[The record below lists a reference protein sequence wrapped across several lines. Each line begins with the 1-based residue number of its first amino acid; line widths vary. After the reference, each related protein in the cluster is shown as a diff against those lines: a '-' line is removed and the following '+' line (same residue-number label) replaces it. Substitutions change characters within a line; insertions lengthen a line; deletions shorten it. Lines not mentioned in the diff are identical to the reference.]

1 MSHLKLVIQISA
13 ILLVGITQSMAQSVP
28 PRDDMIL
35 RPDAGREIG
44 RIYQAWLTPLQQGGE
59 EADTPALVPRAFR
72 STAPSVSRNAR
83 QSRGHGTLA
92 FTREQGRAYAHV
104 KIEGVNPQDIVM
116 FHIHCGRPGQLGPIL
131 VDFGRTPKGPRDLPA
146 SFVNGEFSAE
156 ITNEDLVAVTEHSH
170 GIVGFLT
177 AGCPIIPSIPVD
189 RVKTIAGMALIAEQ
203 GELYYNLHTKGQTFY
218 GDIRGQLTPV
228 R

>member
-1 MSHLKLVIQISA
+1 MSRLKLIIQISA
-13 ILLVGITQSMAQSVP
+13 ILLVGITQGLAQSVP
-28 PRDDMIL
+28 PRDEVIL

-72 STAPSVSRNAR
+72 STAPSVPRNAR
-83 QSRGHGTLA
+83 QSRGHATL
-92 FTREQGRAYAHV
+92 
-104 KIEGVNPQDIVM
+104 
-116 FHIHCGRPGQLGPIL
+116 
-131 VDFGRTPKGPRDLPA
+131 A

-177 AGCPIIPSIPVD
+177 AGCPIIPSVPVD

>member
-1 MSHLKLVIQISA
+1 MYSLKSIIRIST

-44 RIYQAWLTPLQQGGE
+44 RIYQAWLSPLQQGGE
-59 EADTPALVPRAFR
+59 EADTPAVVPRAFR
-72 STAPSVSRNAR
+72 STAPSVARNAR

-104 KIEGVNPQDIVM
+104 KIEGIDPQDIVM

-131 VDFGRTPKGPRDLPA
+131 VDFGRTPEGPRDLPA

-170 GIVGFLT
+170 GILGLLT
-177 AGCPIIPSIPVD
+177 AGCPTIPSIPMD

-203 GELYYNLHTKGQTFY
+203 GELYYNLHTKGQTFF

>member
-1 MSHLKLVIQISA
+1 MFSLKFIVRISA
-13 ILLVGITQSMAQSVP
+13 ILLMGITQSLAQSVP

-59 EADTPALVPRAFR
+59 EADTPALIPRAFR
-72 STAPSVSRNAR
+72 STAPSVSRNTR
-83 QSRGHGTLA
+83 QSRGHATLA

-104 KIEGVNPQDIVM
+104 KIEGIDPQDIVM

-146 SFVNGEFSAE
+146 SFVNGEFSVE

>member
-1 MSHLKLVIQISA
+1 MFSLKFILRISA
-13 ILLVGITQSMAQSVP
+13 ILLVGITQSLAQSVP

-92 FTREQGRAYAHV
+92 FTREQGRAYAQVHQGLWFDV
-104 KIEGVNPQDIVM
+104 G
-116 FHIHCGRPGQLGPIL
+116 
-131 VDFGRTPKGPRDLPA
+131 TPAAIPKTEA
-146 SFVNGEFSAE
+146 IIANG
-156 ITNEDLVAVTEHSH
+156 
-170 GIVGFLT
+170 
-177 AGCPIIPSIPVD
+177 
-189 RVKTIAGMALIAEQ
+189 
-203 GELYYNLHTKGQTFY
+203 
-218 GDIRGQLTPV
+218 
-228 R
+228 